1 MISDTEIK
9 IRGLEILSKYLGE
22 LETERFIVLLQKES
36 FDYTKWREKNLKEE
50 ETIEEIS
57 HKAMSYRKNM

>member
-57 HKAMSYRKNM
+57 HKAMSYRKNT

>member
-9 IRGLEILSKYLGE
+9 IRGLEVLSKYLGE

-57 HKAMSYRKNM
+57 HKAMSYRKNT

>member
-36 FDYTKWREKNLKEE
+36 FDYTKWREKNLK
-50 ETIEEIS
+50 
-57 HKAMSYRKNM
+57 

>member
-9 IRGLEILSKYLGE
+9 IRGLEVLSKYLGE
-22 LETERFIVLLQKES
+22 LESERFIVLLQKES

>member
-57 HKAMSYRKNM
+57 YKAMSYRKNT